1 MGNKRIFALF
11 KRVSD
16 ESLVRRNI
24 ESNNPKLTLKQ
35 FLKIKKLILTQS
47 LNLTKQKTISTQS
60 LNLTKNMILAL
71 LKKKMT
77 SLTVCYLR
85 GSRNFQ
91 QRLIKNFRNLS
102 AKSAEILNLQIKS
115 NLKLFE
121 IKEVQ

>member
-35 FLKIKKLILTQS
+35 FLKIKKLIL
-47 LNLTKQKTISTQS
+47 TQS